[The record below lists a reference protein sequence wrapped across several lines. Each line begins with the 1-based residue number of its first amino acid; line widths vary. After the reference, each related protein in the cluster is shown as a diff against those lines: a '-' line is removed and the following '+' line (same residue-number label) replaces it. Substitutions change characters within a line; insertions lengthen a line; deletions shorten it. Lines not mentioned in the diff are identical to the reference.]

1 MNVTNYSFLLEL
13 KMYESSVSV
22 PSGSE
27 EHAADPAV
35 ALSPLQ
41 EVRLGQEVS
50 QLQGRTQALVSAA
63 PCYTLLLSFRNI
75 NQEILTNSVTGY

>member
-1 MNVTNYSFLLEL
+1 MIDYSFLLEL

-22 PSGSE
+22 LPGSE
-27 EHAADPAV
+27 EHAADPTV

-41 EVRLGQEVS
+41 EVRLGQEMS

-63 PCYTLLLSFRNI
+63 PLHTTSLI
-75 NQEILTNSVTGY
+75 